1 MPTLPL
7 DYAMYLLLGLGIPA
21 IALLILIF
29 RSGART
35 GASGATKLAPRVF
48 SGFGVVLA
56 LGVAGFIGSM
66 IVTISGVSF
75 PQVVQIADPLV
86 CEGTVNSDALNYSYK
101 PGQKGVNRSFT
112 CDAGDG
118 TPPRV
123 ITLSLLAAAAAIYS
137 AAAFVLLLVP
147 VLLLGR
153 LLPQLGASLRA
164 KKSVVAGVGG
174 TTVGTAA
181 LQDLLRNHI
190 QSTPGDGSS
199 TSEVKRTWVVVN
211 NDKSPNP
218 AIAALQDALLE
229 SVDQVAF
236 DAVMSA
242 HPHAS
247 GDPAERLGALES
259 LHEKGLLTASE
270 YQAKRAE
277 ILSQL

>member
-29 RSGART
+29 RSGARP
-35 GASGATKLAPRVF
+35 GASGAAKLAPRMF

-56 LGVAGFIGSM
+56 LGVAGFIGLM
-66 IVTISGVSF
+66 IVAIGGVPF
-75 PQVVQIADPLV
+75 PQVVRIADPLV
-86 CEGTVNSDALNYSYK
+86 CEGTVGSDTLRYSYK
-101 PGQKGVNRSFT
+101 PGQTGVNRSFI

-118 TPPRV
+118 TPPRD
-123 ITLSLLAAAAAIYS
+123 ITLRSLAAAAAIYS
-137 AAAFVLLLVP
+137 AAAFELLLIP

-153 LLPQLGASLRA
+153 WLPRLRASLRG
-164 KKSVVAGVGG
+164 KQRGSPTGSHS
-174 TTVGTAA
+174 
-181 LQDLLRNHI
+181 LQGLLRNI
-190 QSTPGDGSS
+190 QSVPGDGAS

-211 NDKSPNP
+211 NDKSSNP

-229 SVDQVAF
+229 SVDQAAF

-277 ILSQL
+277 ILAQL